1 METTITLC
9 GTGRTGLGHLRR
21 ITNIAQA
28 LHERRPSVPLQ
39 LLTNASPEGL
49 TKTEVAL
56 YRNIRV
62 VPRAEMATHLVGSRG
77 GPVVVDTAVLPGLHE
92 VDAPLCL
99 ILRETLLTKLE
110 RFRLEGARRWDLI
123 IVPHPIEEW
132 RPQAGVIPAKRL
144 EAVGWIY
151 RQPSVASQSS
161 HNIPPGRKTVT
172 RRTVLIASGGGGS
185 GDTWAAFRK
194 TVEQLIRRLRALTD
208 LPLDFVQAVGPRA
221 SIDARIPGV
230 DRSISPGPRLHE
242 VFTKMDLVIS
252 TVGYNSVLELACTD
266 VPALLVP
273 IPRTYDDQE
282 KRAKRWGPRLG
293 LSHCMDHSSSS
304 AHWIA
309 MTLRA
314 RQRRQP
320 IDVGCSGAV
329 ASAKLIEGLLG

>member
-1 METTITLC
+1 M
-9 GTGRTGLGHLRR
+9 LRCR
-21 ITNIAQA
+21 GQRQA
-28 LHERRPSVPLQ
+28 LR
-39 LLTNASPEGL
+39 
-49 TKTEVAL
+49 
-56 YRNIRV
+56 
-62 VPRAEMATHLVGSRG
+62 
-77 GPVVVDTAVLPGLHE
+77 
-92 VDAPLCL
+92 
-99 ILRETLLTKLE
+99 TL
-110 RFRLEGARRWDLI
+110 F
-123 IVPHPIEEW
+123 
-132 RPQAGVIPAKRL
+132 
-144 EAVGWIY
+144 
-151 RQPSVASQSS
+151 
-161 HNIPPGRKTVT
+161 
-172 RRTVLIASGGGGS
+172 LIASGGGGS
-185 GDTWAAFRK
+185 GDTGAAFRK
-194 TVEQLIRRLRALTD
+194 EVEQLIRRLRALTD

-293 LSHCMDHSSSS
+293 LSHSMDHSSCS

-320 IDVGCSGAV
+320 VDVGCSGADAPSRRSCLV
-329 ASAKLIEGLLG
+329 NRADPR